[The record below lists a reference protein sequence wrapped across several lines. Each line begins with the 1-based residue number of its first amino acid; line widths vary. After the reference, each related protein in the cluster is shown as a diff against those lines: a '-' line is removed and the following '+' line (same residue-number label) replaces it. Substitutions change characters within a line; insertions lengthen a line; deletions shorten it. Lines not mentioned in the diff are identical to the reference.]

1 MSTSGYHTPGRARLL
16 LTPMQRWR
24 RRAACQLAQSSA
36 GPTTATIRWCRA
48 SFHLIEGERS
58 SATDADHA
66 TSPWAQC
73 TRNSLRHV
81 GLLSTATADAA
92 GFHSTR
98 LLRIPMMPPLVRIS
112 DVEPTPSRP
121 SSAASSGARADAVH
135 GGKDVISGTVPP
147 ALARELSLL
156 SNDDLIQRIH
166 RFSRSHFAP
175 AQRPL
180 LYAHLKEFMKPHRL
194 AYASTKTIQDHLQ
207 VANAANMHETCIEL
221 YHAAR
226 EHMSAAALMLRAPC
240 APLTNGSATRVRK
253 PGASGHAGLSTA
265 SGSGTYLAAD
275 GAVLVSAFVVDSAY
289 ATQRSSEL
297 TQLASYC
304 VTQLLAPLHAE
315 GHDTTTGDTSAAATQ
330 TLRLLAVR
338 TPREVATEL
347 SLVRCFW
354 RALCLAEYYKFAE
367 ANSVQAVKGCKEQA
381 LTDALAI
388 LEACR
393 QVASVRREAAVAVLA
408 AASTEHPSCHE
419 DSLSLAAPALSER
432 QSSEMLSEALNFV
445 RYASLDDDGEFA
457 FYQFCKEEGILWSP
471 QPLSW
476 SVRPGASDASSLSSE
491 AGAAGTIMFAYSED
505 EVQVFYAALID
516 TCAAGRLVP
525 EALLYFT
532 EARRLLGCPPLVDS
546 EDIGAETVLLLGAGG
561 RRKPRGSS
569 VDVAAT
575 CTTSSGTVDAVPRAF
590 PLEPSA
596 ASCTNSDLDLSA
608 PLSPPSHPATI
619 STDVHGGKARA
630 RTVTASFSLTELLLH
645 RLLSMLQTAKENHQ
659 VVRLARS
666 LIAAGAV
673 SQIKAHIW
681 TVLLISAG
689 AVRAADV
696 VLAVYSYALDRL
708 ASSAGSDSSVGG
720 GYTTAEVST
729 LQYLLQT
736 SLNALSK
743 CQLPSYEKDYLQPA
757 RETQVLRCTDEF
769 YYSCLLQEAHN
780 SMCPAQRAAE
790 VLARMEEEKVPMT
803 SPIVSRLLKLYLRVE
818 APEFITV
825 YRHAV
830 DELGLPLRSLWADQL
845 LLWAD
850 RRRYFLSADDR
861 AYVVQQMLRSRR
873 VATVADLQP
882 LLGGLR
888 THFALLY
895 YDHTHAAREQFLRDG
910 SVPVEQPTVTDSRA
924 HFLTTRP
931 MSVQRGVM
939 ARVGTSWVC
948 NTVGGEELAE
958 EEAKRH
964 GILPRMLGDAPCR
977 TLHAGIAE
985 LSETPLLFPISHGPA
1000 GTGDSERLH
1009 DSALRVYLADVLDGL
1024 QRSSN
1029 WVI

>member
-1 MSTSGYHTPGRARLL
+1 
-16 LTPMQRWR
+16 
-24 RRAACQLAQSSA
+24 
-36 GPTTATIRWCRA
+36 
-48 SFHLIEGERS
+48 
-58 SATDADHA
+58 
-66 TSPWAQC
+66 
-73 TRNSLRHV
+73 
-81 GLLSTATADAA
+81 
-92 GFHSTR
+92 
-98 LLRIPMMPPLVRIS
+98 MMPPLVRIA
-112 DVEPTPSRP
+112 DAEPTSSR
-121 SSAASSGARADAVH
+121 SSCPASYGAREDIGD
-135 GGKDVISGTVPP
+135 GGKAVISGAVSP

-166 RFSRSHFAP
+166 RFSRSNFVP

-180 LYAHLKEFMKPHRL
+180 LYAHLKEFMKPQRL
-194 AYASTKTIQDHLQ
+194 AYASTKTVQDHLQ
-207 VANAANMHETCIEL
+207 VANAADMHETCIEL

-226 EHMSAAALMLRAPC
+226 EHMSAAALMLRTPC
-240 APLTNGSATRVRK
+240 APLTNGSATGVGQ
-253 PGASGHAGLSTA
+253 PDAGGHVGLSTA
-265 SGSGTYLAAD
+265 SGSGTNLAAD

-289 ATQRSSEL
+289 ATQRTSEL
-297 TQLASYC
+297 TRLASYC

-315 GHDTTTGDTSAAATQ
+315 GHDATTGDASPATPKV
-330 TLRLLAVR
+330 LRSLAVR

-347 SLVRCFW
+347 SLVRCLW
-354 RALCLAEYYKFAE
+354 RALCLAEYYKCAE
-367 ANSVQAVKGCKEQA
+367 ATSTQAVKGCKEQA
-381 LTDALAI
+381 LADALAI
-388 LEACR
+388 LDACR

-408 AASTEHPSCHE
+408 AVANGHSSSSTTT
-419 DSLSLAAPALSER
+419 PALSER
-432 QSSEMLSEALNFV
+432 QSSELLAEALNFV

-476 SVRPGASDASSLSSE
+476 SVRRETSDAASSLSS
-491 AGAAGTIMFAYSED
+491 AAGVGRANTFAHSED

-532 EARRLLGCPPLVDS
+532 EARRLLGCPPLVDG
-546 EDIGAETVLLLGAGG
+546 EDIGAETVLLLGAEGG
-561 RRKPRGSS
+561 RGPRVSS
-569 VDVAAT
+569 VAAAT
-575 CTTSSGTVDAVPRAF
+575 TLKTSLEAVDAVPRAL
-590 PLEPSA
+590 PPAASA
-596 ASCTNSDLDLSA
+596 ATAESSDPGMSA
-608 PLSPPSHPATI
+608 PLSPLSHPATV
-619 STDVHGGKARA
+619 SSGAHGGKLGFS
-630 RTVTASFSLTELLLH
+630 TATAGFALTELLLH
-645 RLLSMLQTAKENHQ
+645 RLLSVLQAAKKNHH
-659 VVRLARS
+659 VVRLARA

-673 SQIKAHIW
+673 SQIKAHMW

-696 VLAVYSYALDRL
+696 VLAVYGYALERL
-708 ASSAGSDSSVGG
+708 ASPAGSEGSSGR
-720 GYTTAEVST
+720 GYTTAEVCT
-729 LQYLLQT
+729 LEYLLQT

-743 CQLPSYEKDYLQPA
+743 CQLPRYEQDYLQPA
-757 RETQVLRCTDEF
+757 RDAQVLHCTDEF

-790 VLARMEEEKVPMT
+790 VLARMEEAKVPMT
-803 SPIVSRLLKLYLRVE
+803 TPIVSRLLKLYLRVE
-818 APEFITV
+818 APEFIRV

-830 DELGLPLRSLWADQL
+830 DDLGLPLRSVWADQL

-861 AYVVQQMLRSRR
+861 EYVVQQLLRSRR

-924 HFLTTRP
+924 HFLMTRP

-939 ARVGTSWVC
+939 ARAGTSWVC
-948 NTVGGEELAE
+948 NGVGGEELVE
-958 EEAKRH
+958 EETRRH
-964 GILPRMLGDAPCR
+964 GILPRMLGDAPRR

-985 LSETPLLFPISHGPA
+985 LSETPLLFPIADGTA
-1000 GTGDSERLH
+1000 GAGDSERLH
-1009 DSALRVYLADVLDGL
+1009 DRALRVYLADVLDGL